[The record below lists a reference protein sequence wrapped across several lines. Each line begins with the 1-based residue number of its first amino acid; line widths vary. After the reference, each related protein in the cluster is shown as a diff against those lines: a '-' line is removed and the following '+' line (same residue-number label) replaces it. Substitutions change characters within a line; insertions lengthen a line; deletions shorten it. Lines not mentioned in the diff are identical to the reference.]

1 MSTPSTTFTEMVSS
15 TLRNH
20 DREIIDNVV
29 DHNGF
34 LRFLK
39 AKGHIKTKGGGY
51 EIVMPVAY
59 QENQT
64 YQRYFGG
71 DTLDI
76 RASDVITSVKYDW
89 KQIALHV
96 TANGRE
102 LRMNNSKEKMID
114 LVNAR
119 LDVAKSTAANNLSVD
134 IYSDGALSNQVGGL
148 SHLISAD
155 GTGTVGGIVAGTW
168 TFWKN
173 KFDEI
178 LTDATVYANVRAAMN
193 KQWLATTVGTE
204 SPDVIILS
212 HDLYTVYEGGL
223 QDNQRY
229 GDGTAAQLGFQALKF
244 KTASVIFDDNT
255 NFGTT
260 AERGYF
266 VNTKYMYLVQHPEAQ
281 WSEGDRK
288 TPINQDAVVV
298 PIYWMGNLVTTNRA
312 RLGRIHDLA

>member
-1 MSTPSTTFTEMVSS
+1 MASPSETFTEMVST

-20 DREIIDNVV
+20 DREIVDNIM
-29 DHNGF
+29 DHCGF
-34 LRFLK
+34 LRYLK
-39 AKGHIKTKGGGY
+39 ARGNIKTKGGGY
-51 EIVMPVAY
+51 EIVMPISYA
-59 QENQT
+59 ENQT
-64 YQRYFGG
+64 YQRYYGG

-114 LVNAR
+114 LVNSR
-119 LDVAKSTAANNLSVD
+119 LDVAKTTAANNLSVD
-134 IYSDGALSNQVGGL
+134 LYSDGALTNQIGGL
-148 SHLISAD
+148 SHIISAD
-155 GTGTVGGIVAGTW
+155 GTGTVGGINAGTW

-173 KFDEI
+173 KFQEI
-178 LTDATVYANVRAAMN
+178 LTDATAYANVRSAMN

-204 SPDVIILS
+204 SPDVILLT

-229 GDGTAAQLGFQALKF
+229 ADATSAKLGFQALKF
-244 KTASVIFDDNT
+244 KTANVIFDDNA
-255 NFGTT
+255 NYGTT
-260 AERGYF
+260 AELGYF
-266 VNTKYMYLVQHPEAQ
+266 INTKYTYLVQHPEAQ

-288 TPINQDAVVV
+288 TPLNQDAVVV
-298 PIYWMGNLVTTNRA
+298 PIYWMGNMVTTNRS

>member
-1 MSTPSTTFTEMVSS
+1 MSTPSDTFTEMVST

-20 DREIIDNVV
+20 DREIVDNVI

-34 LRFLK
+34 LRYLK
-39 AKGHIKTKGGGY
+39 ARGNIKTKGGGY
-51 EIVMPVAY
+51 EIVMPISYA
-59 QENQT
+59 ENQT
-64 YQRYFGG
+64 YQRYYGG

-114 LVNAR
+114 LVNSR
-119 LDVAKSTAANNLSVD
+119 MDVAKSTAANNLSVD
-134 IYSDGALSNQVGGL
+134 IYSDGSLTNQVGGL

-173 KFDEI
+173 KFQEI
-178 LTDATVYANVRAAMN
+178 STDATAYANVRAAMN

-204 SPDVIILS
+204 SPDVIILT

-229 GDGTAAQLGFQALKF
+229 ADASSAALGFQALKF
-244 KTASVIFDDNT
+244 KTANVIFDDNA
-255 NFGTT
+255 NYGTT
-260 AERGYF
+260 AELGYF
-266 VNTKYMYLVQHPEAQ
+266 INTKYMYMVQHPEAQ

-288 TPINQDAVVV
+288 TPLNQDAVVV
-298 PIYWMGNLVTTNRA
+298 PIYWMGNLVTTNRS